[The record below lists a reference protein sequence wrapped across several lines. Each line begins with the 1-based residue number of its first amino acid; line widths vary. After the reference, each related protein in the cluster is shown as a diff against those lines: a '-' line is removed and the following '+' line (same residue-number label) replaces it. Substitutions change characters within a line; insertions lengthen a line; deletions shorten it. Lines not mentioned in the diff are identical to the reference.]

1 MYKEVSQLVGI
12 GKSRGELISMLSL
25 KGDKMMKTVSVVR
38 VGGLGKTTLANAVY
52 EKLKVDFQCSA
63 FVPVGRDPDLKKV
76 FKDLLIDLD
85 KELISEL
92 LDERQLINELR
103 KYLNDKRYV
112 WAIKYFTLMMNRVF
126 TCARLTVIAYIA

>member
-1 MYKEVSQLVGI
+1 
-12 GKSRGELISMLSL
+12 
-25 KGDKMMKTVSVVR
+25 MMKTVSVVR

-63 FVPVGRDPDLKKV
+63 FVPVGRDPELKKV

-112 WAIKYFTLMMNRVF
+112 SAIK
-126 TCARLTVIAYIA
+126 